1 MSSHNFVFV
10 LLCNLQVAVV
20 ILRPAQTAQPLN
32 KAHTLLLLHL
42 SNPGYD
48 TIDPNKEVFDIKYW
62 SLAFF
67 WKIGKDQ
74 QLSEA

>member
-20 ILRPAQTAQPLN
+20 ILRPAKTAQPLN